1 MAAAAS
7 CRLAPTAA
15 ALESASSF
23 EFCRLL
29 GGGDWR
35 AGLRLLLREEL
46 AAARPEEQRQLGG
59 QGEAR
64 KDQQQGQAGVAQRSA
79 AQRRRAQRR
88 AAVARLFSNGAAAGG
103 GLDARSEQT
112 KRTEG
117 GRWVKV

>member
-1 MAAAAS
+1 MAAAPRA
-7 CRLAPTAA
+7 RAA
-15 ALESASSF
+15 AEALARL

-29 GGGDWR
+29 GSGNWR

-46 AAARPEEQRQLGG
+46 AVARAEAPRRPGG
-59 QGEAR
+59 HGEAR
-64 KDQQQGQAGVAQRSA
+64 EDQHQGPEGGMRRSA